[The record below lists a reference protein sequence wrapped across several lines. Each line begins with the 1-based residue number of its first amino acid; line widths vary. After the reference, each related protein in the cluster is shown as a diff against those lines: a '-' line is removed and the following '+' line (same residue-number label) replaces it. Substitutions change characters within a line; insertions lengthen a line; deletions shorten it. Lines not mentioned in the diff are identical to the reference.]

1 MKPERIRR
9 FLLWGIGS
17 TIMALMAVVG
27 VTTYFSTQHEVDE
40 LFDAE
45 LAQYARLINRLLVEA
60 NTVSL
65 GEQFVIPLPD
75 GVAPDEEVST
85 STGTPPFMADAVHK
99 YERKIAFQVWRSDG
113 TLLLRS
119 ESAPAEQ
126 PIAAKVSGFGNMVVA
141 DNRWTT
147 FALFNARLDVW
158 VLTAQH
164 NDVRDELSLYLALGQ
179 SGPLAFSLIPMLLL
193 VWWVVRRAM
202 ASIAT
207 LSSTLGA
214 IDPAHARTVSLDLP
228 EELRP
233 VQVAVNRLL
242 EAQHQYI
249 SREKRFIAD
258 VSHELRTPLSIL
270 AVHSKNLDQA
280 RQLSDVDT
288 AARAIRMGVRR
299 LSYLVSQLME
309 LEKLEQVQ
317 NIHTSSLD
325 LAVLVQESL
334 AQVSPGL
341 LERVDWALD
350 IPAGIIVRVDHGL
363 FLVALRN
370 VLDNACKYAADQ
382 STVTVRFT
390 SGGLFEVCNIV
401 VPGHEPDLQRLG
413 ERFFRHP
420 AHAATEGSGLGLTL
434 LARIFHLHHLHPC
447 YRFFPPDRFMVQT
460 DLSPVLERVTR
471 QGSGPDMLK
480 TD

>member
-75 GVAPDEEVST
+75 DVAIENEASMI
-85 STGTPPFMADAVHK
+85 TGTPPFMADMVHK

-119 ESAPAEQ
+119 ESAPAQ

-147 FALFNARLDVW
+147 FALFNARLDAW

-179 SGPLAFSLIPMLLL
+179 SGPLALSLIPMLLL

-233 VQVAVNRLL
+233 VQEAVNRLL

-280 RQLSDVDT
+280 RQRSDVDA
-288 AARAIRMGVRR
+288 AARAIRQGVRR

-309 LEKLEQVQ
+309 LEKLEQVRKL
-317 NIHTSSLD
+317 HASSLD
-325 LAVLVQESL
+325 LAELVQASL

-341 LERVDWALD
+341 LERVDWVLD

-363 FLVALRN
+363 FQVALRN

-390 SGGLFEVCNIV
+390 SGGLFEVSNIV
-401 VPGHEPDLQRLG
+401 VPGHEPDIRRLG

-420 AHAATEGSGLGLTL
+420 AHAAIEGSGLGLTL
-434 LARIFHLHHLHPC
+434 LARIFHLHQLNPC
-447 YRFFPPDRFMVQT
+447 YRFVPPGLFVVQT
-460 DLSPVLERVTR
+460 DLSPVLERVSR
-471 QGSGPDMLK
+471 EGRESDMLK